1 MPQTHAT
8 LHLVELDP
16 YHCKLVPMMLDMLRP
31 RLGKAWRTGGDG
43 NADAVLVDVDSSRG
57 RQIVVARV
65 DAGLG
70 ARTIALG
77 GGAAHAGPRAL
88 PKPLRLHAL
97 LATLGEIEAG
107 VAAMPVSK
115 PLPTLDTLPHYRVA
129 TWPELD
135 PRATSTHR
143 LRILALL
150 GRRPQTVADVALR
163 LELHVDTVKPEIN
176 ALLRDGVL
184 EPTAAP
190 ASEPALRP
198 VRAGRGLVTMLRQRF
213 GL

>member
-1 MPQTHAT
+1 MSQSHAI

-31 RLGKAWRTGGDG
+31 RLAKAWSTGDQN
-43 NADAVLVDVDSSRG
+43 NADAVLVDVDSTRG
-57 RQIVVARV
+57 RQIAVARM

-77 GGAAHAGPRAL
+77 GGNTAGSRAL

-97 LATLGEIEAG
+97 LATLGDIEAG
-107 VAAMPVSK
+107 VDLEPVRASDV
-115 PLPTLDTLPHYRVA
+115 TPHYQVSA
-129 TWPELD
+129 WPELD
-135 PRATSTHR
+135 PRSTSTHR

-163 LELHVDTVKPEIN
+163 LDLQIETVQPEIN

-184 EPTAAP
+184 QTAAAPVEAP
-190 ASEPALRP
+190 APRP
-198 VRAGRGLVTMLRQRF
+198 VAGGRGLVNMLRQRF
-213 GL
+213 WL